1 MNTFKIKKGVKAFGI
16 LGSGI
21 VLTVMT
27 VFFAKYVTSTRQ
39 GLTGMAGTES
49 KKANFFLYPSTVS
62 QSEKSSFNIAPKL
75 VGPEEKKISTIL
87 LSLSFDS
94 SHIALTNIPVASPG
108 AEMSVLKSS
117 SLEDANKTGKI
128 KILLGA
134 ESGEK
139 APIRVVNMPVFNFTI
154 QKRNLSSIS
163 IKVSESQV
171 VFSNQE
177 IAEIQAASDVTVN
190 SQIDPT
196 ATPNIT
202 ITSIPT
208 PTITLVPTAT
218 LIPTVTVSVSTP
230 TPVITEPV
238 PSITGSATQVTP

>member
-1 MNTFKIKKGVKAFGI
+1 MNTFKIRKGVKAFGI

-21 VLTVMT
+21 VLAVMT

-39 GLTGMAGTES
+39 GLTGMAATES
-49 KKANFFLYPSTVS
+49 KKVNFFLYPLTIT

-75 VGPEEKKISTIL
+75 VGPEEKKISSIL

-94 SHIALTNIPVASPG
+94 SHITLTNIPVASPG

-117 SLEDANKTGKI
+117 ILEEANKTGKI

-139 APIRVVNMPVFNFTI
+139 APIRVVNMPVLNFTI

-163 IKVSESQV
+163 IQVSESQV
-171 VFSNQE
+171 VFTNSE
-177 IAEIQAASDVTVN
+177 EAEIQAASDVTVN

-230 TPVITEPV
+230 TSVITTIQATPTI
-238 PSITGSATQVTP
+238 PITSPTP

>member
-1 MNTFKIKKGVKAFGI
+1 MKNKLKFNLII
-16 LGSGI
+16 GSGI
-21 VLTVMT
+21 LVTVMT
-27 VFFAKYVTSTRQ
+27 VYLATNVSTNKQ
-39 GLTGMAGTES
+39 SLTGKAGTES
-49 KKANFFLYPSTVS
+49 KKVNLFLYPSTIS
-62 QSEKSSFNIAPKL
+62 QSVQSSFNIAPKL
-75 VGPEEKKISTIL
+75 VGPDDKKISSIL

-94 SHIALTNIPVASPG
+94 SHITLTNIPVASPG

-117 SLEDANKTGKI
+117 SLEDANKTGKV

-230 TPVITEPV
+230 TPTNTESDISP
-238 PSITGSATQVTP
+238 TP